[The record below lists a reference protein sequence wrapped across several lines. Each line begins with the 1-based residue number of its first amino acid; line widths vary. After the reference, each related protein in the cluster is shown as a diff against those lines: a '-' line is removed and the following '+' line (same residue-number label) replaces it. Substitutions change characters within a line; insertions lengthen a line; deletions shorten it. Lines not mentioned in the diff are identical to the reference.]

1 MIPEKIPFILKGAFE
16 HFLEPMTIIAI
27 RNITVKME
35 CKLNQGGK
43 LKAVKSTNRMG
54 KGMAITPAHTCAVQ
68 ISKNGMII
76 AKRESLRETHKKSQM
91 FPENDRDNI
100 TASFIEKVN
109 NEHTEELIKELDL
122 DIQNENDNTA
132 IHASYSSM
140 TGILMIALAM
150 FLVIIQRQ
158 RKKQNKQKEKIQRK
172 GPNGTSIKIQF
183 VGDAHQKKQE
193 HEDSPPE
200 EIVDMETLTRC

>member
-1 MIPEKIPFILKGAFE
+1 
-16 HFLEPMTIIAI
+16 
-27 RNITVKME
+27 ME
-35 CKLNQGGK
+35 WKLNQGGK

-91 FPENDRDNI
+91 FPENDRDDV
-100 TASFIEKVN
+100 TASFVEKIN
-109 NEHTEELIKELDL
+109 NEHTEELIRELDL

-140 TGILMIALAM
+140 TGILIVALAIL
-150 FLVIIQRQ
+150 LVVMQRQ
-158 RKKQNKQKEKIQRK
+158 RKKQNNQKEKTQPK

-183 VGDAHQKKQE
+183 VGDTHQKKQE
-193 HEDSPPE
+193 KNHPE
-200 EIVDMETLTRC
+200 PSTKVCLSKTKVILLGHTEYTYIVAREN